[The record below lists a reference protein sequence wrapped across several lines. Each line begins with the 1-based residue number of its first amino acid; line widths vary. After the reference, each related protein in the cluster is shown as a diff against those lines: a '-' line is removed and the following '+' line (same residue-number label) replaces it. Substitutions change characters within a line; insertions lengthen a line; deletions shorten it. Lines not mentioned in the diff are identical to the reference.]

1 MTAVSRRNN
10 YLPGSRIG
18 IATCYSRA
26 MARPHEHRPAGDL
39 LRDWRQRRRLS
50 QLALALEA
58 GISQRHLSFVE
69 SGRATPS
76 REMVLNLAETL
87 DMPLRLRN
95 TLLMAAG
102 HAPAFGNESAGEPS
116 EVMTAVRLVL
126 KGHEPFPAIAV
137 DRHWTLIEANAA
149 AQPFL
154 AAVRD
159 PALLQ
164 PPVNVLR
171 VSLHPQGLAPLI
183 ENPAEWRV
191 HLLARVRRQM
201 EISGDVEL
209 VRLHDELAAL
219 AGGREPPS
227 RHQGPLPIALP
238 FRLRF
243 GDRVLNFLSTIT
255 VFGSPL
261 DVMLDEIAIESFFP
275 ADAAT
280 AAALGAPTRA

>member
-1 MTAVSRRNN
+1 
-10 YLPGSRIG
+10 
-18 IATCYSRA
+18 
-26 MARPHEHRPAGDL
+26 MAGPHQNRPAGDL

-183 ENPAEWRV
+183 ENLAEWRV

-201 EISGDVEL
+201 EISGDAEL

-219 AGGREPPS
+219 AGGREPPP

>member
-1 MTAVSRRNN
+1 M
-10 YLPGSRIG
+10 
-18 IATCYSRA
+18 
-26 MARPHEHRPAGDL
+26 
-39 LRDWRQRRRLS
+39 RDWRQRRRLS

-95 TLLMAAG
+95 TLLTAAG
-102 HAPAFGNESAGEPS
+102 HAPAFGNEGASEPS

-137 DRHWTLIEANAA
+137 DRHWTLIEANDA

-154 AAVRD
+154 SAVSD

-164 PPVNVLR
+164 PPINVLR
-171 VSLHPQGLAPLI
+171 ISLHPGGLAPMI
-183 ENPAEWRV
+183 ENLAEWRV

-201 EISGDVEL
+201 EISGDAEL
-209 VRLHDELAAL
+209 VRLHDELEAL

-243 GDRVLNFLSTIT
+243 GDRVLNLLSTIT

-280 AAALGAPTRA
+280 AAALGAPSRA